1 MRKSKYDKYNI
12 FILSNGDKGIRTITD
27 MIIERYNLSS
37 KAYSGLRKH
46 VRNIKNR
53 SQDNSALEQYC
64 ESQGLPLDKVSGY
77 WHKGKHNGVSMS
89 VRVDNDELNE
99 SITNE
104 DIEECVR
111 GVLKDFKKVDIPKPK
126 STNNKALKVVISDAH
141 VGLEPNPDNES
152 LFAYEYNSKIFRA
165 NMSRVFEQILKE
177 HQDNGAFDVLILEDL
192 GDMVDGYN
200 KQTIRGGHHLPQNMS
215 NKEVFDTCVKA
226 RYNLIRNLMDHGV
239 AKKYIIRSVTND
251 NHSGDFSWMIHRTV
265 QHMLDLSVGENI
277 EHQIL
282 DKFMEHFVWGDHCFI
297 VTHGKDKTHMKHG
310 LPLILNDKTVN
321 FIQSYIDFHEIDSK
335 YIHVEKGDLH
345 QLGYQRHTKFDYRN
359 YMSFAPASAW
369 QQHNFGSSYSGF
381 AIQIIPKFGN
391 DIKHTDVF
399 FDLKKNKC

>member
-1 MRKSKYDKYNI
+1 MRKSKYDKYND

-37 KAYSGLRKH
+37 QAYSGLRKH

-89 VRVDNDELNE
+89 VRVDNAELNE

-152 LFAYEYNSKIFRA
+152 LFAYEYNSKIFRD

-177 HQDNGAFDVLILEDL
+177 YQDNGAFDVLILEDL

-200 KQTIRGGHHLPQNMS
+200 KQTLRGGHHLPQNMS

>member
-1 MRKSKYDKYNI
+1 MRRSKYDNYND

-46 VRNIKNR
+46 VRNVKNR

-89 VRVDNDELNE
+89 VRVDNAELNE

-152 LFAYEYNSKIFRA
+152 LFAYEYNSKIFRD

-177 HQDNGAFDVLILEDL
+177 YQDNGAFDVLILEDL

-200 KQTIRGGHHLPQNMS
+200 KQTLRGGHHLPQNMS

-399 FDLKKNKC
+399 FDLKKSKC